1 MTEEL
6 ADQIRQAAAVLKQYG
21 AKEVY
26 LFGSAATGEMDEHSD
41 IDLAV
46 TGLPAE
52 VFFKAWARA
61 VRHLPGREMDLL
73 DLDGGGP
80 LVEYLR
86 QQRELLRVA

>member
-6 ADQIRQAAAVLKQYG
+6 AEQIRQAAAVLKQYG

-46 TGLPAE
+46 TGLPARLFLE
-52 VFFKAWARA
+52 AYGKATERI
-61 VRHLPGREMDLL
+61 PGREVDLV
-73 DLDGGGP
+73 DLDQDSP
-80 LVEYLR
+80 FTNYLKEED
-86 QQRELLRVA
+86 ELRRVG